1 MMKCNSEVDVAD
13 IIERRSFKDGE
24 TVFREGELGSTAFL
38 VQSGNVEIS
47 CMVDDKVKVLG
58 MIGTNGIFG
67 EMALIDEKPRM
78 ATAKVKGGAI
88 IMTITKMMYESKL
101 KSTDPFIRAL
111 LRILVETVRQ
121 AQ

>member
-1 MMKCNSEVDVAD
+1 MIKCNSEVDVAD

-38 VQSGNVEIS
+38 VQSGDVEIS
-47 CMVDDKVKVLG
+47 RVNDGKDEVLAI
-58 MIGTNGIFG
+58 IGTGGIFG

-78 ATAKVKGGAI
+78 ATAKVKGGAT

-101 KSTDPFIRAL
+101 KNSDPFIRGL
-111 LRILVETVRQ
+111 LRILVQTVRRVQ
-121 AQ
+121 

>member
-1 MMKCNSEVDVAD
+1 MMKCISEVDVAD

-38 VQSGNVEIS
+38 IQSGDVEIS
-47 CMVDDKVKVLG
+47 RVNDGKDEVLAI
-58 MIGTNGIFG
+58 IGTGGIFG

-78 ATAKVKGGAI
+78 ATAKVKGGAT

-101 KSTDPFIRAL
+101 KNSDPFIRGL
-111 LRILVETVRQ
+111 LRILVQTVRRVQ
-121 AQ
+121 

>member
-38 VQSGNVEIS
+38 VQSGDVEIS
-47 CMVDDKVKVLG
+47 RVNDGKDEVLAI
-58 MIGTNGIFG
+58 IGIGGIFG

-78 ATAKVKGGAI
+78 ATAKVKGGAT
-88 IMTITKMMYESKL
+88 IMTITKMMYEKKL

-111 LRILVETVRQ
+111 LRILVQTVRRVQ
-121 AQ
+121 

>member
-24 TVFREGELGSTAFL
+24 TVFREGEVGSTAFL
-38 VQSGNVEIS
+38 VQSGDVEIS
-47 CMVDDKVKVLG
+47 RMVDDEVKVLG
-58 MIGTNGIFG
+58 SIGTNGIFG

-88 IMTITKMMYESKL
+88 IMTITKMMYERKL

-111 LRILVETVRQ
+111 LRILVQTVRQ

>member
-24 TVFREGELGSTAFL
+24 RVFSEGELGSTAFL

-47 CMVDDKVKVLG
+47 RMVDDNVKVLG
-58 MIGTNGIFG
+58 IIGTNGIFG

-101 KSTDPFIRAL
+101 KGTDPFIRAL
-111 LRILVETVRQ
+111 LRILVETFRQ